1 MVRNFNLSRLTKTF
15 PTKPVTNY
23 IITAVTR
30 TSLTFFSDIN
40 KRHKRSLHVDV
51 QMSAIS
57 LTNSNLF
64 PVRLV

>member
-1 MVRNFNLSRLTKTF
+1 MLTKRF
-15 PTKPVTNY
+15 RLSQLQINNRSN
-23 IITAVTR
+23 ADF
-30 TSLTFFSDIN
+30 SDLFSDIN

-57 LTNSNLF
+57 LTNSTLF